1 MADTQP
7 MQVDVGLVRELAEL
21 LDQTN
26 LTEVEVT
33 DGDRRIRVVRAP
45 APVTLAP
52 AQTAPASP
60 PPAPAAPGH
69 APISASVAAA
79 MDDLR
84 SAVRSPIVGTAYLT
98 PEPTAPAFVSVGDSV
113 TEGQTLLIIEAMKV
127 MNPIPAPRAGR
138 ITRVLIEHGQPVEF
152 DQPLIVIA

>member
-26 LTEVEVT
+26 LTEVEVA

-45 APVTLAP
+45 APVIHAP
-52 AQTAPASP
+52 AHAV
-60 PPAPAAPGH
+60 PAPLPSAAPGH
-69 APISASVAAA
+69 NHSPVAGASAAI
-79 MDDLR
+79 DDF
-84 SAVRSPIVGTAYLT
+84 AGAIRSPIVGTAYLT
-98 PEPTAPAFVSVGDSV
+98 PEPTAPAFVSVGDTV

-127 MNPIPAPRAGR
+127 MNPIVAPHAGR
-138 ITRVLIEHGQPVEF
+138 ITRILIEHAQPVEF
-152 DQPLIVIA
+152 DQPLVVIA

>member
-26 LTEVEVT
+26 LTEIEVA

-45 APVTLAP
+45 AAVMQAP
-52 AQTAPASP
+52 AHN
-60 PPAPAAPGH
+60 APGH
-69 APISASVAAA
+69 APAPVATPTVVAPIAA
-79 MDDLR
+79 PDDL
-84 SAVRSPIVGTAYLT
+84 AGAIRSPIVGTAYLT
-98 PEPTAPAFVSVGDSV
+98 PEPTAPAFVGVGDTV
-113 TEGQTLLIIEAMKV
+113 IEGQTLLIIEAMKV

-138 ITRVLIEHGQPVEF
+138 VTRILIEHAQPVEF